1 VTVPTVNEQLRTL
14 REARASAWSEYRS
27 LLDTIGGDPSA
38 EQTQT
43 LDRLDKQL
51 SEQTSQIDRLERA
64 GDWEA
69 RFSRPQQEPEVH
81 RANPAADEYRAAY
94 VNWLLTGE
102 KISPQL
108 ETRALGVGTD
118 SAGGYLAPDSF
129 RNALI
134 ERMQETSVI
143 RPWVTTIT
151 TDSGSTL
158 SWPTADEVGV
168 EGVILAE
175 NTQVA
180 ELDVDFGI
188 ATLDAYKYSSKLVR
202 ISTELIQDSAIDIE
216 GYVARALADRINRIQ
231 NKHFTVGT
239 GTGQPDGIAVG
250 ATVGVTAAS
259 TTAITTDELLD
270 LVYSVDPA
278 YRAGAA
284 FMMNEAITKTIRK
297 LKYSTDEYIW
307 QPGLQSG
314 APDSLLG
321 YPVRLNTYMD
331 ASPAAAD
338 VVALFGNFRAGYV
351 IRDVRGMRT
360 VRMGERYADYD
371 QIGLTAFQRSD
382 GTKQDVNAYKSLVMA
397 AS

>member
-1 VTVPTVNEQLRTL
+1 MTQTIDLDPYG
-14 REARASAWSEYRS
+14 RAVHEYRT
-27 LLDTIGGDPSA
+27 LLDTIEA
-38 EQTQT
+38 EGRAATAEELQT
-43 LDRLDKQL
+43 LDRLEGDMDRYAATQRHA
-51 SEQTSQIDRLERA
+51 ERRTRLET
-64 GDWEA
+64 
-69 RFSRPQQEPEVH
+69 PEPEPELS
-81 RANPAADEYRAAY
+81 RSSSATADPEYRAAY
-94 VNWLLTGE
+94 LNWLLHGE
-102 KISPQL
+102 RSRLL

-143 RPWVTTIT
+143 RPWVTVIT

-188 ATLDAYKYSSKLVR
+188 ANLDAYKYSSKLVR

-216 GYVARALADRINRIQ
+216 GYVARALADRIARIQ
-231 NKHFTVGT
+231 NKHFTTGT

-259 TTAITTDELLD
+259 TTAVTTDELID
-270 LVYSVDPA
+270 LTFSVDPA

-284 FMMNEAITKTIRK
+284 FMMNEALGKAIRK
-297 LKYSTDEYIW
+297 LKYSGSGEYIW
-307 QPGLQSG
+307 APGLTQG

-321 YPVRLNTYMD
+321 YPIRWNTYMD
-331 ASPAAAD
+331 ASPAATD

-351 IRDVRGMRT
+351 VRDVRGLRT
-360 VRMGERYADYD
+360 VRFGERYMDYD
-371 QIGLTAFQRSD
+371 QIGLLAFQRSD
-382 GTKQDVNAYKSLVMA
+382 GTKQDTNAYKSLVMA